1 MASFLD
7 EVAREAAE
15 DIHARRN
22 NREAVAAEVR
32 KKLAEEWEDEEP
44 KLKAQGKV
52 KTKDTFEMIFHCEY
66 SYISPE
72 EMMALLPDKLQADV
86 AAGNITCRQ
95 NMFNAALYQFEF
107 TYGKKRDQLLADL
120 EKDAPPS
127 IKVARTEAQDEK
139 EAEVEDGAKDAPEVE
154 DGAKGAPEGEDAPEG
169 DAALE
174 VKDDEVALA
183 KESVAERAER
193 VRVMTQ
199 EAHKTIMT
207 RAVEALGFTVGPSC
221 ALGLAWER
229 ALLNQ
234 KGREASVA
242 YAAAIAEVEASA

>member
-127 IKVARTEAQDEK
+127 LKVARTEAQDEK

-154 DGAKGAPEGEDAPEG
+154 DAPEG

-174 VKDDEVALA
+174 VKDDDVALA

-193 VRVMTQ
+193 VRVMTH
-199 EAHKTIMT
+199 ETHKTIMT